1 MKHVFS
7 REDIDN
13 TKIFLHGRSLG
24 GAVVNYVM
32 THTNYPVAGVILE
45 NTFTSIADLIDIM
58 FPKISFMK
66 GAIQRNYWPS
76 ITRVGKISQ
85 PILFV
90 MGNFFLIKI
99 LIKIVKSIF
108 FFKKK
113 PKRMRLCLLIKW
125 KDYI

>member
-1 MKHVFS
+1 
-7 REDIDN
+7 
-13 TKIFLHGRSLG
+13 
-24 GAVVNYVM
+24 M

-90 MGNFFLIKI
+90 MGNFF
-99 LIKIVKSIF
+99 
-108 FFKKK
+108 FKKK
-113 PKRMRLCLLIKW
+113 KINKNCKIKIFLKKKAKKDEIVPPDQMERLYLKAEKTIYKE
-125 KDYI
+125 KVDF